1 MSRLD
6 NLPRLNDFDLDENLR
21 HSIDSKYHKVSDLS
35 NLNTAKT
42 FSLFHVNIRSL
53 TKHFSELHLLI
64 NSTKIPLDIIGI
76 TESKQ
81 TIGMDFALNVNMD
94 GYNIH
99 TQPTQS
105 SHGGIAMYLKKTLD
119 YKIRDDLSVVSDE
132 YETLWV
138 EINTGSKAKNI
149 LCCCAYRH
157 PNTDIKSFIE
167 YMDNTLQKL
176 EKSNKTI
183 FVMGDFNI
191 NLLSYDG
198 HTDTND
204 FINSMVS
211 HYLLPYILHPTR
223 VTDHSSTVIDNIFSN
238 VTDFDTVS
246 GNIIN
251 QIADHFAQFLILKK
265 IHIEFKNT
273 TFYQHDYSS
282 FQMENFVGNF
292 SDLNWDKHKDPCED
306 VNATCKFTFFHD
318 QLSKCV
324 RRHVPLTKV
333 SQKALSF
340 RDKPWIT
347 LKIQRMMA
355 RRDKYLNKFHK
366 TRNLDT
372 EYLYKKF
379 RNKVV
384 FEIRKS
390 RNDYYNNYFNTH
402 KSNMKKLWSGI
413 RSIINV
419 SSKSGYCI
427 SQLIQD
433 GKEIDDPKTM
443 ANIFKKFFVNVSQK
457 VTSGIPKTHKCPLD
471 YLKQR
476 NDKSL
481 FLSNATP
488 EEIEA
493 LINSLQEGKAVG
505 PHSVPI
511 KLLKMISR
519 PISLPLCLIINE
531 SFTSGIFPDNLNL
544 AKVITL
550 YKKGSRDNPT
560 NYRPNFFI
568 INI

>member
-1 MSRLD
+1 MNDDDVRCCEMCKMFSGCVRLRQSDQNLCESCHSYEKSLTRSQQNIIEGETQSEMASAMMVPHSLSEDDGAAMAIEADKD
-6 NLPRLNDFDLDENLR
+6 NHHEDSHHE
-21 HSIDSKYHKVSDLS
+21 IDDNMVCEGVSDILAK
-35 NLNTAKT
+35 NTSDTMELCKKCERK
-42 FSLFHVNIRSL
+42 LVNGVRCARCKNGLHWKCAGVSKDSVKSEVIAN
-53 TKHFSELHLLI
+53 KHFE
-64 NSTKIPLDIIGI
+64 
-76 TESKQ
+76 
-81 TIGMDFALNVNMD
+81 
-94 GYNIH
+94 
-99 TQPTQS
+99 
-105 SHGGIAMYLKKTLD
+105 
-119 YKIRDDLSVVSDE
+119 
-132 YETLWV
+132 
-138 EINTGSKAKNI
+138 
-149 LCCCAYRH
+149 
-157 PNTDIKSFIE
+157 
-167 YMDNTLQKL
+167 
-176 EKSNKTI
+176 
-183 FVMGDFNI
+183 
-191 NLLSYDG
+191 
-198 HTDTND
+198 
-204 FINSMVS
+204 
-211 HYLLPYILHPTR
+211 
-223 VTDHSSTVIDNIFSN
+223 
-238 VTDFDTVS
+238 
-246 GNIIN
+246 
-251 QIADHFAQFLILKK
+251 K

-273 TFYQHDYSS
+273 TFYRHDYSS
-282 FQMENFVGNF
+282 FQMENFVGDF
-292 SDLNWDKHKDPCED
+292 SDLNWDKLNDPCVD
-306 VNATCKFTFFHD
+306 VDAKFTFFHD

-355 RRDKYLNKFHK
+355 KRDKYLNKFHK
-366 TRNLDT
+366 THNLDT

-402 KSNMKKLWSGI
+402 KNNMKKLWSGI

-433 GKEIDDPKTM
+433 GKETDDPKTM
-443 ANIFKKFFVNVSQK
+443 ANIFNKFFVNVSQK
-457 VTSGIPKTHKCPLD
+457 VTSGIPRTRKCPLD

-505 PHSVPI
+505 PYSVPI

-531 SFTSGIFPDNLNL
+531 SFTSGIFPDNLKL

-560 NYRPNFFI
+560 NYRPISLLSIFSKIIEKIMYERVYRFLETCNILYPLQFGFREKHSTLHAIIGMTETIKEAIDNGMFGCGVFI
-568 INI
+568 DLQKAFDTVNHSILLKKLEHYGIRGVELSWFSSTYQNVNSSYL

>member
-1 MSRLD
+1 
-6 NLPRLNDFDLDENLR
+6 
-21 HSIDSKYHKVSDLS
+21 
-35 NLNTAKT
+35 
-42 FSLFHVNIRSL
+42 
-53 TKHFSELHLLI
+53 
-64 NSTKIPLDIIGI
+64 
-76 TESKQ
+76 
-81 TIGMDFALNVNMD
+81 
-94 GYNIH
+94 
-99 TQPTQS
+99 
-105 SHGGIAMYLKKTLD
+105 
-119 YKIRDDLSVVSDE
+119 
-132 YETLWV
+132 
-138 EINTGSKAKNI
+138 
-149 LCCCAYRH
+149 
-157 PNTDIKSFIE
+157 
-167 YMDNTLQKL
+167 
-176 EKSNKTI
+176 
-183 FVMGDFNI
+183 MGDFNI

-204 FINSMVS
+204 FISSMVS

-273 TFYQHDYSS
+273 TFYRHDYSS
-282 FQMENFVGNF
+282 FQMENFVGDF
-292 SDLNWDKHKDPCED
+292 SDLNWDKLKDPCED
-306 VNATCKFTFFHD
+306 VNAKFTFFHD

-355 RRDKYLNKFHK
+355 KRDKYLNKFHK
-366 TRNLDT
+366 THNLDT

-390 RNDYYNNYFNTH
+390 GNDYYNNYFNTH
-402 KSNMKKLWSGI
+402 KNNMKKLWSGI

-443 ANIFKKFFVNVSQK
+443 ANIFNKFFVNVSQK
-457 VTSGIPKTHKCPLD
+457 VTSGIPRTRKCPLD

-493 LINSLQEGKAVG
+493 LINSLQVIKAVG
-505 PHSVPI
+505 PYSVPI

-519 PISLPLCLIINE
+519 PIFLPLCLIINE
-531 SFTSGIFPDNLNL
+531 SFTSGIFPDNLKL

-560 NYRPNFFI
+560 NYRPISLLSIFSKIIEKIMYERVCRFLETCNILYPLQFGFREKHSTLHAIIGMTETIKEAIDNGMFGCGVFI
-568 INI
+568 DLQKAFDTVNHSILLKKLEHYGIRGVELSWFSSYLSKRKQFVSVNGSTSDYLEVSCGVPQGSALGPLLFLIYINDLPSVSKVLSFYVFADDTNIFYSSHDLITLQKVMNVNLRK